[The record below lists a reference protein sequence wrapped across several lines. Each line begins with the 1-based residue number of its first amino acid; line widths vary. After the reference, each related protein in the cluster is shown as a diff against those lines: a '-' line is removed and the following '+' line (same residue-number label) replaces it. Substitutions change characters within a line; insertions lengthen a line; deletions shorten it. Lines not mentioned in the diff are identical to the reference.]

1 MIRYNFEFKNL
12 KRVAASIVA
21 NNHIK
26 GEKCYWLM
34 PSAEGAV
41 IIVPYQFITGGT
53 LKELE

>member
-1 MIRYNFEFKNL
+1 MIRYNFVFKNL

-34 PSAEGAV
+34 PSSEGAV